1 MPRPGDRSVIC
12 PVTGLPVIERDDW
25 TNIRLHDAYQMTIR
39 ILDNRILSIN
49 SEGDMSR
56 LDADRAFPIR
66 NKIIADRFGDRPYV
80 ELRSYE
86 RLHGMLTAE
95 QRRKHAHHWLHSP
108 GKMAG
113 LILYN
118 TPVHVRMAAHLGKRI
133 FHTPSQMVICKNYQE
148 AVRAA
153 RRILSEKAPAQK
165 AREDRYSLTLDQLI
179 DDPRW
184 HYEAVDSGA
193 QFRNAVIPHRLFY
206 SSLSGKFTYEDSLV
220 VAERL
225 EQIFKD
231 GWLGNDEIFRI
242 ADYTNMKGGSFKA
255 RKQYARILTNLYSK
269 YRCRPVTTYVV
280 GASYLMR
287 TALLFGVRESEQN
300 LVFVDTIERAMD
312 DINHRAP
319 SLSNVGD
326 HLIAVRQS
334 DLDDLIR
341 STGSFVWRTDR
352 AIKVPKGS
360 PFERVYDALELI
372 RNDLHEAQSKEEQ
385 ARSEAERLAAQAEAL
400 NRVKNEFLANVNQ
413 EIRAPMNGIL
423 GTLERLQTSELS
435 GDQRGYVETALQSSR
450 VLLGL
455 LGGIV
460 DISTKENA
468 ALTLEKVPFDLVHT
482 MDDIMEMMAATAGHA
497 GLDLYCLVDPR
508 IPPNLVGDPVRLRQ
522 ILSQLIGNAMKFTR
536 EGEVDVRV
544 RLEDTRLGDLV
555 LRFSVR
561 DTGVGIEKDRQNG
574 IFHAFGRSAEGR
586 NRGPGGLGLVVARQ
600 LVQAMR
606 GQIKVESVPS
616 EGSTFW
622 FTAVFQRGES
632 TEIARVEVPAARV
645 LVVDDSATSR
655 FVLTTLLSAWGCRI
669 EVAATGKLALERM
682 ALAKVHDDP
691 FALVFLDQIIP
702 DMSFEDL
709 VRQIAAEREHAG
721 VHIVAL
727 ARPKH
732 GPLEHVEHV
741 DEVLEIPVRQRKLQK
756 CLRRLLG
763 EEPME

>member
-1 MPRPGDRSVIC
+1 MPGDRSLLC
-12 PVTGLPVIERDDW
+12 PITGLPVIERDEW
-25 TNIRLHDAYQMTIR
+25 MNIRLHESYQMTIR
-39 ILDNRILSIN
+39 ILDNRIISIN
-49 SEGDMSR
+49 SEGDLGK

-66 NKIIADRFGDRPYV
+66 NKIIQERFGDRPYV

-86 RLHGMLTAE
+86 RLHGMTSAE

-108 GKMAG
+108 GKMAA
-113 LILYN
+113 LVLYN
-118 TPVHVRMAAHLGKRI
+118 TPVHIRMAAHLGKRI
-133 FHTPSQMVICKNYQE
+133 FHTPSQMVICKDYQE
-148 AVRAA
+148 AVREA
-153 RRILSEKAPAQK
+153 RRVLTEKVPEDKGRPKRRTLS
-165 AREDRYSLTLDQLI
+165 LDQLI

-184 HYEAVDSGA
+184 RYEGKTSGA

-206 SSLSGKFTYEDSLV
+206 SALSGKFTYEDSLG
-220 VAERL
+220 VADRL

-231 GWLGNDEIFRI
+231 GWLGNDEIYRI
-242 ADYTNMKGGSFKA
+242 ADYTNLTSGSFKA

-280 GASYLMR
+280 GASYLMK
-287 TALLFGVRESEQN
+287 TAVLFGMREADQN
-300 LVFVDTIERAMD
+300 VVFVDTVERALD
-312 DINHRAP
+312 DINQRAP

-326 HLIAVRQS
+326 HLIAVRQG
-334 DLDDLIR
+334 DLEDLIR

-352 AIKVPKGS
+352 AIKIPKGS
-360 PFERVYDALELI
+360 PFERVYEALELI
-372 RNDLHEAQSKEEQ
+372 RHDLHEAQAKEEQ

-423 GTLERLQTSELS
+423 GMLELLQTSELS
-435 GDQRGYVETALQSSR
+435 GDQRGHVEIALQSSR

-468 ALTLEKVPFDLVHT
+468 TLTLEKVPFDLVHT
-482 MDDIMEMMAATAGHA
+482 MDDIMELVSVTAGHA

-544 RLEDTRLGDLV
+544 RLEDTRQGELV

-574 IFHAFGRSAEGR
+574 IFHAFGRAAPEGR
-586 NRGPGGLGLVVARQ
+586 SRGLGGLGLVVARQ

-606 GQIKVESVPS
+606 GQIKVESVPA

-632 TEIARVEVPAARV
+632 AELARVELPPARV

-669 EVAATGKLALERM
+669 EVAATGKLALERL
-682 ALAKVHDDP
+682 ALAQVHNDP
-691 FALVFLDQIIP
+691 FSVVFLDQIVP
-702 DMSFEDL
+702 DMRFDEL
-709 VRQIAAEREHAG
+709 VQQITTRPEHSG
-721 VHIVAL
+721 VRLVGL
-727 ARPKH
+727 SRPKH
-732 GPLEHVEHV
+732 GPMENFENLE
-741 DEVLEIPVRQRKLQK
+741 EVLEVPIRQRKLQN
-756 CLRRLLG
+756 CLQRLLG
-763 EEPME
+763 EDPFG